1 MLRLTCACLL
11 VATAL
16 CTAVP
21 ASAQHIDDRRGMWV
35 GIGLGGMSTKI
46 NCSFCTDARKLG
58 PAGYVQIGGT
68 PSSNTLAGVEVDYW
82 RESDSDTTREY
93 ASAAA
98 FIMYYV
104 STDKPLFLKGAFG
117 IGRYAEVSGPD
128 QLSVHGF
135 SILLGLGYDI
145 RITDRLWTAPYFN
158 FLWAPD
164 QEGTRNKLGI
174 ASKFSLSML
183 QGGVKLSWH

>member
-1 MLRLTCACLL
+1 MLRLTSACLL

-16 CTAVP
+16 CAAAP

-35 GIGLGGMSTKI
+35 GIGLGGMSTNI

-58 PAGYVQIGGT
+58 PAGYAQIGGT
-68 PSSNTLAGVEVDYW
+68 PSRHTLAGVEIDYW
-82 RESDSDTTREY
+82 RVSASDTTREY
-93 ASAAA
+93 ASAVA
-98 FIMYYV
+98 FLMYYI
-104 STDKPLFLKGAFG
+104 SLERPLFLKGAFG

-135 SILLGLGYDI
+135 SIQLGLGYDI
-145 RITDRLWTAPYFN
+145 AIANHLWIAPYFN
-158 FLWAPD
+158 LVWAPN

-174 ASKFSLSML
+174 SSDFSLSML
-183 QGGVKLSWH
+183 QAGIQLSWH